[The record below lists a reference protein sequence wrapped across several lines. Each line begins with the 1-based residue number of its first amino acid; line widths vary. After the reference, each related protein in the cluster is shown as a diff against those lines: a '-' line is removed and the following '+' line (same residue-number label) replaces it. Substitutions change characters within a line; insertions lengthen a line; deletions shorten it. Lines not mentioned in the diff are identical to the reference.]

1 MCPVWNMT
9 MNTQNIKR
17 TTDQKYNGCI
27 LLPPKILVPTL
38 ARCAAA
44 CRTTGGDLGEISV
57 VSASGEED
65 PEAFAAVMARNF
77 CKAAVV
83 AFNPPSVDVSAW
95 VFEGLVM
102 FPRTRL
108 NAAIPAPSG
117 LIESVGSKR
126 PSWKD
131 TGLNGDVS
139 VLSEW
144 FWLVA
149 SNKALF
155 VAASSADFSCS
166 SFRTFSSCAFASISS
181 LACSTLCCSWDII
194 ACFIFSWVSF
204 SSSYPDKTN
213 QNNYQVGHKVHK
225 CCTSCH
231 DHTSHTT
238 LITPCNYGKPQEICI
253 FSTWFIIFPLLRPW
267 CFSKQILHITGY
279 HWII

>member
-1 MCPVWNMT
+1 MCIFSTFLRCTTRYSSKQIKLGWMSLNDVIVCSLHLCQCHDNVILSNIVMSSVLFHKEIYT
-9 MNTQNIKR
+9 RRSSAILTAAKRRCSTANTAARSDVLADIVEVIFCNCFCCVACSSRWVAMRASELSYSLCSCRHDFSSKSAWS
-17 TTDQKYNGCI
+17 
-27 LLPPKILVPTL
+27 LVPR
-38 ARCAAA
+38 RC
-44 CRTTGGDLGEISV
+44 C
-57 VSASGEED
+57 
-65 PEAFAAVMARNF
+65 F
-77 CKAAVV
+77 
-83 AFNPPSVDVSAW
+83 
-95 VFEGLVM
+95 
-102 FPRTRL
+102 
-108 NAAIPAPSG
+108 
-117 LIESVGSKR
+117 
-126 PSWKD
+126 
-131 TGLNGDVS
+131 
-139 VLSEW
+139 
-144 FWLVA
+144 A